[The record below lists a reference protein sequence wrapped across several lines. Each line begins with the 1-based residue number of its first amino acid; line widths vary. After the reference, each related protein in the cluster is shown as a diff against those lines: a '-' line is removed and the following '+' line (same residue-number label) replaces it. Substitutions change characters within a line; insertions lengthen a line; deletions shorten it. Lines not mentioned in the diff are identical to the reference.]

1 MSATAR
7 RLDDARALQPEPASP
22 GRHRQTRKRAAAPTT
37 RRESAATPRARQRG
51 AVAATTKP
59 QRAARAGSPVSR
71 RGLGVFAI
79 GILVVLTVGGIGG
92 LVINTSLNQGAFTL
106 SELQAERMLLAER
119 EEALV
124 EEIAV
129 ASSPL
134 RLEEEAR
141 KLGMVPQEA
150 PAFIR
155 LEDGAVLGNAVPQP
169 APIVEEPAPVPDGVF
184 VNGYLV
190 DPVTGEMVTDPVTG
204 LPITEDGAP
213 IGFDGEAV
221 DGVSGEDPILDPD
234 TGQYVDPVT
243 GQPVDTGAIGG
254 DDADVIEESP
264 VEGEMP

>member
-7 RLDDARALQPEPASP
+7 RLDDTRALHPDSPAP
-22 GRHRQTRKRAAAPTT
+22 TRKARRTASRRRVSANPPAKAPT
-37 RRESAATPRARQRG
+37 
-51 AVAATTKP
+51 V
-59 QRAARAGSPVSR
+59 ARAGSPVSR
-71 RGLGVFAI
+71 RGLGLFVAAV
-79 GILVVLTVGGIGG
+79 LVILTVGGLGG

-106 SELQAERMLLAER
+106 SELQAERVLLAER

-169 APIVEEPAPVPDGVF
+169 APIVEEPPAVPDGVF

-190 DPVTGEMVTDPVTG
+190 DPQTGAMVMDPVTG
-204 LPITEDGAP
+204 LPITEDGQP
-213 IGFDGEAV
+213 IGYDGTAV
-221 DGVSGEDPILDPD
+221 DGVAAEDPVLDPV
-234 TGQYVDPVT
+234 TGEYVDPVT
-243 GQPVDTGAIGG
+243 GAPTGADAIGG
-254 DDADVIEESP
+254 DDGDVAEEAPPESGQGDPAGEQP
-264 VEGEMP
+264 VEGAIP